1 MKSNGYQFWFEADG
15 GKTKLQLPVNPETLT
30 VKRTANN
37 SSVTVAGLG
46 EVIVLNERSA
56 IQISFSSVFPAHY
69 FPGCS
74 IKKPLFPAAY
84 AMFFSS
90 WMSNKK
96 PVRFTVAKCGIVM
109 YVTVESFQYSES
121 GGDVGTYEY
130 SLTLKEYR
138 SARVRQINLE

>member
-90 WMSNKK
+90 WMSNKSRLDL
-96 PVRFTVAKCGIVM
+96 PWRNA
-109 YVTVESFQYSES
+109 E
-121 GGDVGTYEY
+121 
-130 SLTLKEYR
+130 
-138 SARVRQINLE
+138 

>member
-56 IQISFSSVFPAHY
+56 MQISFQASFPRIT
-69 FPGCS
+69 FPGAALKSPCFRPHTRCFFQVGCP
-74 IKKPLFPAAY
+74 IKSRLDLPWRNA
-84 AMFFSS
+84 
-90 WMSNKK
+90 
-96 PVRFTVAKCGIVM
+96 
-109 YVTVESFQYSES
+109 E
-121 GGDVGTYEY
+121 
-130 SLTLKEYR
+130 
-138 SARVRQINLE
+138 